1 MKFDVY
7 GRFQLEVLR
16 EKEAWAVYR
25 LALGTRERDTDVVIP
40 PSMEPDELAAY
51 LDDLFHELARPG
63 ETVVLL
69 S

>member
-16 EKEAWAVYR
+16 EKEAWVTYR
-25 LALGTRERDTDVVIP
+25 LALGTRERDTNVLIP
-40 PSMEPDELAAY
+40 ASLKPEELAEFI
-51 LDDLFHELARPG
+51 DELFHELARPG
-63 ETVVLL
+63 QSVVLL

>member
-16 EKEAWAVYR
+16 EEEAWAAYR
-25 LALGTRERDTDVVIP
+25 LALGTRERDTNVVIP
-40 PSMEPDELAAY
+40 ASLKPEELAEFI
-51 LDDLFHELARPG
+51 DDLFHELARPG
-63 ETVVLL
+63 HSVVLL

>member
-16 EKEAWAVYR
+16 EEEAWAAYR
-25 LALGTRERDTDVVIP
+25 LALGTRERDTNVVIP
-40 PSMEPDELAAY
+40 ASLKPEELAEFI
-51 LDDLFHELARPG
+51 DDLFHELARPG
-63 ETVVLL
+63 QSVVLL